1 MDKTKGNIR
10 EALGKVTPAL
20 LKKNWEKNREDI
32 LRYLK
37 HRGIFI
43 TKEGLIHK
51 TQLRK
56 CIELLS
62 EHTRYQMMD
71 LEDFATIIE

>member
-1 MDKTKGNIR
+1 MENTKGNTR
-10 EALGKVTPAL
+10 EAFGKVTPIL
-20 LKKNWEKNREDI
+20 LKKNWEKNREEV

-62 EHTRYQMMD
+62 EHTRYQMMG
-71 LEDFATIIE
+71 LEDFASIIE